1 MTHCKADFYIFQ
13 HFVVILNLYNL
24 EMVKKFFPQFQKN
37 S

>member
-24 EMVKKFFPQFQKN
+24 EIVKIFPQFQKN